1 MLLRYKKQQGF
12 KMILMSL
19 AVLFF
24 DQIGKFLVLN
34 DISGFSLYTN
44 YEIPLGVPFD
54 LHLLFIALITV
65 IVLFKRKL
73 FSKCDDISIIAF
85 SLLIGGIIS
94 NSFDRFLYGFVI
106 DYFIFFNLF
115 VFNLAD
121 LSIFFGLLIISW
133 KIFRK

>member
-1 MLLRYKKQQGF
+1 MRYKKQQGF
-12 KMILMSL
+12 KMVLISL

-24 DQIGKFLVLN
+24 DQIGKSLSLN
-34 DISGFSLYTN
+34 NISGFSLYKN
-44 YEIPLGVPFD
+44 YEILLGVSFGF
-54 LHLLFIALITV
+54 HLLFIALIIV
-65 IVLFKRKL
+65 IILFKRKL
-73 FSKCDDISIIAF
+73 FSKCDDISIVAF
-85 SLLIGGIIS
+85 SLLLGGIVS

>member
-1 MLLRYKKQQGF
+1 MRYKKQQGF
-12 KMILMSL
+12 KMLLMSL

-24 DQIGKFLVLN
+24 DQAGKFFAIRNV
-34 DISGFSLYTN
+34 SGFSLYKN
-44 YEIPLGVPFD
+44 YEIPLGMPFD
-54 LHLLFIALITV
+54 FHLLFIAFITT

-85 SLLIGGIIS
+85 SLLFGGIVS

-115 VFNLAD
+115 VFNFAD
-121 LSIFFGLLIISW
+121 LSIFFGLSIISW